1 MSINLHKVEFYRTR
15 RTIFLALRSRIYFV
29 KRRFLRSNRYLPTT
43 IFFESK
49 KLIHSPKP
57 CLSLTKPITR
67 QNSPQYIASS
77 DFEKEL
83 ELQYRV
89 HSALDVIEEK
99 CAPGLKPTQDSRDL
113 YLGLLYSTESHKMYF
128 YFSFINCLHCRFN

>member
-1 MSINLHKVEFYRTR
+1 MSSAIEVLRVWSLLMPF
-15 RTIFLALRSRIYFV
+15 FLSQCYWPRGSF
-29 KRRFLRSNRYLPTT
+29 NRKTNTL
-43 IFFESK
+43 
-49 KLIHSPKP
+49 
-57 CLSLTKPITR
+57 

-89 HSALDVIEEK
+89 HSALDVVEEK

-113 YLGLLYSTESHKMYF
+113 YLGLLYSTESHKM
-128 YFSFINCLHCRFN
+128 